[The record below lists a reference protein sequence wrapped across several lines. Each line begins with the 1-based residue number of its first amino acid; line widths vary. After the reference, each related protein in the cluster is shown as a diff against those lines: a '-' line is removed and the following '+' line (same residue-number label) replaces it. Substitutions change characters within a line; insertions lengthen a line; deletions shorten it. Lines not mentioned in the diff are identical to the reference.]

1 MIAFAG
7 PTRQAPP
14 TPEAIVTEVPAV
26 MPGIWECH
34 GHFMGIVNPDL
45 EENLTEPVALKG
57 ARTAGQL
64 RRTLMGGVTSVREVG
79 GFGID
84 LIDGLAD
91 GSLVGPN
98 VHPAGST
105 LSQTGGHGDLHGLP
119 IEWMHAAALAGD
131 SFAELC
137 DGVDACLRAVRLQL
151 RRGAR
156 VIKVHASGGVMSR
169 VDDPIHQ
176 QFTDDELRA
185 IVAEANRADR
195 AVAAHCHGKPGI
207 MAALRAGVTT
217 IEHGT
222 YLDEEAADL
231 MKRTGAILVPTRFIV
246 SELLG
251 MLDSLPAYA
260 AQKLKV
266 IAEEYQRATEL
277 AVAAGIPIATGSDI
291 FFGADSYGRNS
302 REIKHLVEAGMTIL
316 EAIESATANGPGTL
330 GDLAPLSGQLVDG
343 YDADV
348 IAFDMNPLDD
358 LTIWGDPDRVTHVWK
373 AGAPAKAPA

>member
-1 MIAFAG
+1 MADHRIQADLLIPGRGEPIEDGTVIFDGPMIAFAG

-119 IEWMHAAALAGD
+119 IEWMHA
-131 SFAELC
+131 
-137 DGVDACLRAVRLQL
+137 
-151 RRGAR
+151 
-156 VIKVHASGGVMSR
+156 
-169 VDDPIHQ
+169 
-176 QFTDDELRA
+176 
-185 IVAEANRADR
+185 DR
-195 AVAAHCHGKPGI
+195 I
-207 MAALRAGVTT
+207 
-217 IEHGT
+217 
-222 YLDEEAADL
+222 
-231 MKRTGAILVPTRFIV
+231 
-246 SELLG
+246 
-251 MLDSLPAYA
+251 
-260 AQKLKV
+260 
-266 IAEEYQRATEL
+266 
-277 AVAAGIPIATGSDI
+277 
-291 FFGADSYGRNS
+291 
-302 REIKHLVEAGMTIL
+302 
-316 EAIESATANGPGTL
+316 
-330 GDLAPLSGQLVDG
+330 
-343 YDADV
+343 
-348 IAFDMNPLDD
+348 
-358 LTIWGDPDRVTHVWK
+358 
-373 AGAPAKAPA
+373 